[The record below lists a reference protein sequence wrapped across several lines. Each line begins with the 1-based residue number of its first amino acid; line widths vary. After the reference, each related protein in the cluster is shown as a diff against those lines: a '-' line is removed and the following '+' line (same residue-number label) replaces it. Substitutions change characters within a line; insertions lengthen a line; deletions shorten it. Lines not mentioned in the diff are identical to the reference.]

1 MAIDFPCFIKR
12 KNIKI
17 IGKIFFLN
25 KNPLYGYLRIKFD
38 FFNKAIELLIVKFY
52 FYYLNG
58 V

>member
-1 MAIDFPCFIKR
+1 MLRRARVAREMVIDFPCFIKR

-38 FFNKAIELLIVKFY
+38 FLAKLSN
-52 FYYLNG
+52 
-58 V
+58 